1 MLWPRD
7 LGFHTPLLKLVTDT
21 ARREGGLL
29 ERMPL
34 LVEPPVSFPEPAAAP
49 IWAFF

>member
-7 LGFHTPLLKLVTDT
+7 LGFHAPLLKLVTDT
-21 ARREGGLL
+21 DRREGGLL

-34 LVEPPVSFPEPAAAP
+34 LVEPPVRFPEPVAAP
-49 IWAFF
+49 I